1 MNKSVN
7 AQMGRIKASIYR
19 KNIAPCK
26 GCEDRCVGCHGS
38 CQKYMDWREACFKE
52 NCELRSK
59 VLEHYGGSKDETRR
73 LKCIKARRKARQKG
87 MSNLTPYE
95 RKQGYIPD

>member
-7 AQMGRIKASIYR
+7 AQIGRIKDSIYR

-26 GCEDRCVGCHGS
+26 GCEDRYVGCHGS

-52 NCELRSK
+52 NYELRGK
-59 VLEHYGGSKDETRR
+59 VLEHYSGTKDEKRR
-73 LKCIKARRKARQKG
+73 LTRINARRKG
-87 MSNLTPYE
+87 YSNCTPYE
-95 RKQGYIPD
+95 RKQGYIPE